1 MSLHSSPRTTRRR
14 FLAATATT
22 GLTATAGCLGDG
34 VADPDVSTSVSMGVT
49 VPPGREPSAVQWYL
63 SPAELAVFVDHQRER
78 FGDQAPWSFDERAR
92 DEGEFVGA
100 WALTPTVAGGDE
112 DDPLGELTI
121 LCLTR
126 RVAAGDDDRLRHLCW
141 AGGRR
146 LRSTRPVVGD
156 LGPEVALADLAVG
169 LTTRDGPLDL
179 LTVTPDDVDDAT
191 TDGTLS
197 VGTKRGPGLEQPT
210 PPGDLSVETGDDRH
224 LLRWRGNRT
233 APTALTVICET
244 TVPAEDEPLDV
255 AVEAD
260 LGLAGRGP
268 L

>member
-1 MSLHSSPRTTRRR
+1 MPLHTPDRPTRRQ
-14 FLAATATT
+14 FLAASAAT

-34 VADPDVSTSVSMGVT
+34 VADPDASSSVSMGVT
-49 VPPGREPSAVQWYL
+49 VPPDREPSAVKWYL
-63 SPAELAVFVDHQRER
+63 SPAELAVFVERQREW
-78 FGDQAPWSFDERAR
+78 FGEAAPWDVDEPVRN
-92 DEGEFVGA
+92 DGEFVGA
-100 WALTPTVAGGDE
+100 WALTPTVGGD
-112 DDPLGELTI
+112 DDPLGLLTI

-126 RVAAGDDDRLRHLCW
+126 RIERGDDDRLRHLCW

-156 LGPEVALADLAVG
+156 LGPELALADLAVG

-179 LTVTPDDVDDAT
+179 LAVAPADVGEAT
-191 TDGTLS
+191 DDGTLFVATQS
-197 VGTKRGPGLEQPT
+197 RPGLEQPT
-210 PPGDLSVETGDDRH
+210 PPGEVAVERDDGGRY

-233 APTALTVICET
+233 APTALTAICET
-244 TVPAEDEPLDV
+244 SVPGGNARLDF
-255 AVEAD
+255 AVDAG